1 MSPTLWQP
9 PRLYTDA
16 FHGEHD
22 ERKIGWLE
30 LFYDL
35 VYVATLIQL
44 GDALSED
51 VSIGGVLRF
60 VALFIPIW
68 WSWTGMTFYSNRFIT
83 DDLLHR
89 VLIFA
94 QILAIAAMGISVKGA
109 FGDLY
114 VQFTL
119 SYVAVRLVL
128 VLLYVRVAR
137 SLPEGAPFARRY
149 ALGFFI
155 ASMVWLVGAF
165 VPAPYYV
172 IFWIL
177 GMIVD
182 FSVPLSKRSRK
193 LNADLPIDVHHMM
206 ERYGIFVIIV
216 LGESFVKVLSSIS
229 GSVLTAQMGIFGVF
243 AIVVVGGLW
252 WLYFDDVAGV
262 PLRATGA
269 AAYVWIYSHLPI
281 TIALTAFGVGL
292 KKLFLEIDHSYVPAK
307 YRWLIGLSMIL
318 YLVFVGV
325 INLGLAG
332 SNRGISRQT
341 RSVVR
346 FGGAAAILALILLS
360 GRMSATTF
368 MALSAVVFS
377 IQIAVE
383 LVADQ
388 QPEHATEGTSA

>member
-1 MSPTLWQP
+1 MSRTLWQP
-9 PRLYTDA
+9 PQLYTEVV
-16 FHGEHD
+16 HGEH
-22 ERKIGWLE
+22 EVRKIAWLE

-51 VSIGGVLRF
+51 VSVGGFLRF

-68 WSWTGMTFYSNRFIT
+68 WSWTGMTFYSNRFVT

-114 VQFTL
+114 VQFTI

-128 VLLYVRVAR
+128 VLLYLRVAR
-137 SLPEGAPFARRY
+137 SQPDAAPFAKRY

-155 ASMVWLVGAF
+155 ASMVWLLGAF
-165 VPAPYYV
+165 VPAPYYIV
-172 IFWIL
+172 FWVL
-177 GMIVD
+177 GMLVD
-182 FSVPLSKRSRK
+182 FAVPLSRKSRA
-193 LNADLPIDVHHMM
+193 LNAELPIDVHHMM

-229 GSVLTAQMGIFGVF
+229 GSLLTVRMGIFGVF
-243 AIVVVGGLW
+243 AIIVVGGLW

-262 PLRATGA
+262 PLRPKGA

-281 TIALTAFGVGL
+281 AIALTAFGVGL
-292 KKLFLEIDHSYVPAK
+292 KKLFLEIDHGTLPDK
-307 YRWLIGLSMIL
+307 YRWLIGLSMLL
-318 YLVFVGV
+318 YLLFVGI

-332 SNRGISRQT
+332 SNRGLLAQ
-341 RSVVR
+341 
-346 FGGAAAILALILLS
+346 GA
-360 GRMSATTF
+360 
-368 MALSAVVFS
+368 
-377 IQIAVE
+377 
-383 LVADQ
+383 
-388 QPEHATEGTSA
+388 